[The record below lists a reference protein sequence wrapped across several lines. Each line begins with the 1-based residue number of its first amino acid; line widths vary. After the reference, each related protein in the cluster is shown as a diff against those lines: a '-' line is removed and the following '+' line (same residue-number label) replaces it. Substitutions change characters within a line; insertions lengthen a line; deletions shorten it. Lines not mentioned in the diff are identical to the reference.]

1 MSHKPGAAPNAPP
14 FEKLVSEASCQ
25 PFSGWDFSHIAS
37 RLIREPLPWDY
48 VERVRE
54 SMRTARAVLDMGTG
68 GGERLAG
75 LAPFP
80 TETLATEAY
89 EPNVPIARA
98 RLDPLGVTVVPV
110 KSYDALPL
118 DDGKFDLV
126 INHHEKFIATELWR
140 IMRPGG
146 LFITQQAGERMNI
159 ELREWLEGRPVEP
172 GPSSRLERSVYHL
185 RNAGF
190 DIVDTREAFPAGAFH
205 DVGAIVYYLK
215 AIPWS
220 VPGFDVETHRCRLVS
235 IHDRIQEHG
244 RLVVTGHNHFIEAR
258 RP

>member
-1 MSHKPGAAPNAPP
+1 M
-14 FEKLVSEASCQ
+14 
-25 PFSGWDFSHIAS
+25 
-37 RLIREPLPWDY
+37 
-48 VERVRE
+48 ERVRE
-54 SMRTARAVLDMGTG
+54 SMRTAGAVLDMGTG
-68 GGERLAG
+68 GGERLAA

-89 EPNVPIARA
+89 
-98 RLDPLGVTVVPV
+98 
-110 KSYDALPL
+110 KPL

-126 INHHEKFIATELWR
+126 INRHEKFIATELWR

-146 LFITQQAGERMNI
+146 LFITQQVGERMDV

-205 DVGAIVYYLK
+205 DVGAIGYYLK

-220 VPGFDVETHRCRLVS
+220 VRGFDVETHRCRLVS
-235 IHDRIQEHG
+235 IHDHIQEHG
-244 RLVVTGHNHFIEAR
+244 RLVVTGHHYFIEAR
-258 RP
+258 RR